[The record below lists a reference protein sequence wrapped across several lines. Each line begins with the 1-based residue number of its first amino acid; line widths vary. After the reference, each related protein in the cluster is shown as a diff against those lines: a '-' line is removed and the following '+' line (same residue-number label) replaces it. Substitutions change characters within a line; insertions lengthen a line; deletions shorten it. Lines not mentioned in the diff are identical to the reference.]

1 MFPDNLTRAEAQA
14 RAALVATQTYAV
26 HVDLSGR
33 EVEDATR
40 LFTSS
45 SRIRFTAREAGSLHV
60 DLIAERVRSASLDGV
75 SLDPATF
82 VASRLPFDVTA
93 GEHELHV
100 DAVVRYSRS
109 GDGLHRF
116 VDPADGAVY
125 LYTQFEPAD
134 ARRVYACF
142 EQPDLK
148 ARFSVSVV
156 APADW
161 RVFSGGAVV
170 SQEPVAAPDGA
181 EGFVLTTFAET
192 ERVSTYLTSL
202 LAGDYVSVE
211 GEITSVGGPVATSTI
226 CRRSL
231 LESLDAD
238 AIVAVAQGGFD
249 VFEASFGVAYPFG
262 KYDQAFVPE
271 YNAGAMENI
280 GLVTFRDEYV
290 FRSRVTEASRQ
301 YRREVILHELAHMW
315 FGDLVTMRWWDDL
328 WLKESF
334 ATWCSNFAAGELS
347 DDPATTW
354 ATFAA
359 GSKTSALRAD
369 QLSSTHPIS
378 ADIVDLEAVSTNF
391 DQITYGKGAAVLA
404 QLVAFVGR
412 DAFLEGARAYFA
424 EHAYGNTS
432 LADLL
437 AALEPPSG
445 RDLTAWSKLWL
456 ETAGVDTLQLA
467 VETEGDADGA
477 TLGRVAVLQSATEQH
492 PTLRPHRLVVGA
504 YDLVDGVL
512 TRTARV
518 ELDVDG
524 PETVVPELAGRPL
537 PALLLPNDEDLT
549 FAKVR
554 LDPRS
559 RATALEHLPLVA
571 DPLARAVLWG
581 SLWDA
586 CRDAELP
593 ARDYVDV
600 VLRTAAVETVP
611 TQLRLV
617 LGQAALAANS
627 YTGLAERAE
636 VQGALEQGLGEL
648 LGAAPEG
655 SDAQLAF
662 ARSFA
667 AAADPGS
674 SADTLAGWLEDRDVP
689 EGLVID
695 RDLRW
700 LLVGQLARL
709 GRIDEAGIAAE
720 QARDDSNTGIELAA
734 GARAALPTPEAKAEA
749 WRLACESDEVTNSVQ
764 SAICLGFGQ
773 RGQDAVL
780 APYVEPYLAMV
791 EDASALRGVWATK
804 GAVLRTSAVRNLFP
818 LPADRQPF
826 LDRLDAWLA
835 TVDLSASVERTVRER
850 RDDSL
855 RALRCQ
861 QAAS

>member
-14 RAALVATQTYAV
+14 RAALIGTDTYAV
-26 HVDLSGR
+26 RVDLSGR
-33 EVEDATR
+33 EVDDPTT

-45 SRIRFTAREAGSLHV
+45 TRIRFTAREAGSLHV
-60 DLIAERVRSASLDGV
+60 DLIAERVRAAELDGV
-75 SLDPATF
+75 ALDPATF
-82 VASRLPFDVTA
+82 VDSRLPFDVGP

-116 VDPADGAVY
+116 IDPADGLTY

-148 ARFSVSVV
+148 ARFRVSVV

-161 RVFSGGAVV
+161 AVVSGGAVEAT
-170 SQEPVAAPDGA
+170 SDAGD
-181 EGFVLTTFAET
+181 GFVLTTFATT
-192 ERVSTYLTSL
+192 EPVSTYLTSL
-202 LAGDYVSVE
+202 LAGHYTIVD
-211 GEITSVGGPVATSTI
+211 GELETAKGRISSRVI

-231 LESLDAD
+231 AESLDTE
-238 AIVAVAQGGFD
+238 AILEVTQGGFRT
-249 VFEASFGVAYPFG
+249 FEHHFGLPYAFG

-280 GLVTFRDEYV
+280 GLVTLRDEYI
-290 FRSRVTEASRQ
+290 FRSRVTQASRD
-301 YRREVILHELAHMW
+301 YRQEVILHELAHMW

-334 ATWCSNFAAGELS
+334 ATWSSNFAVGELT
-347 DDPATTW
+347 DDAASNW
-354 ATFAA
+354 ASFSA
-359 GSKTSALRAD
+359 GSKTGALRAD
-369 QLSSTHPIS
+369 QLPSTHPIA

-404 QLVAFVGR
+404 QLVVFVGR
-412 DAFLEGARAYFA
+412 EAFLEGVRAYFA
-424 EHAYGNTS
+424 EHAFGNTS

-445 RDLTAWSKLWL
+445 RDLNAWSQRWL
-456 ETAGVDTLQLA
+456 ETAGVNTLALE
-467 VETEGDADGA
+467 VETDGDDVITAA
-477 TLGRVAVLQSATEQH
+477 EVVQTAAPEH
-492 PTLRPHRLVVGA
+492 PTLRPHRLAVGS
-504 YDLVDGVL
+504 YDLVDGRF
-512 TRTARV
+512 TRTASE

-524 PETVVPELAGRPL
+524 ERTPVPSLVGKPR
-537 PALLLPNDEDLT
+537 PALLLPNDGDLT

-554 LDPRS
+554 LDDRS
-559 RATALEHLPLVA
+559 RAAALEHLPLVA
-571 DPLARAVLWG
+571 DPLARAVVWA

-586 CRDAELP
+586 CRDAQLP

-611 TQLRLV
+611 TQLRNV
-617 LGQAALAANS
+617 LAQAALAANS
-627 YTGLAERAE
+627 YTGLTERAG
-636 VQGALEQGLGEL
+636 VQASFEEGLYEL

-662 ARSFA
+662 TRSFA
-667 AAADPGS
+667 AATNPGWGADV
-674 SADTLAGWLEDRDVP
+674 LAGWLEDRDVP

-709 GRIDEAGIAAE
+709 GRIDEAAIDAE
-720 QARDDSNTGIELAA
+720 QTRDNSSAGAELAA
-734 GARAALPTPEAKAEA
+734 GARAARPTAEAKAEA
-749 WRLACESDEVTNSVQ
+749 WRLACETDEVTNSVQ
-764 SAICLGFGQ
+764 SAICVSFGA
-773 RGQDAVL
+773 RGQDDVL
-780 APYVEPYLAMV
+780 ASYVEPYLAMV

-804 GAVLRTSAVRNLFP
+804 GEALRTTAVRNLFP
-818 LPADRQPF
+818 VPADREPF
-826 LDRLDAWLA
+826 LARLDAWLA
-835 TVDLSASVERTVRER
+835 DVELSASLRRIVIER
-850 RDDSL
+850 RADSL

-861 QAAS
+861 QAA

>member
-14 RAALVATQTYAV
+14 RAALIGTHTYAV

-33 EVEDATR
+33 EVADPTT
-40 LFTSS
+40 LYTSS

-60 DLIAERVRSASLDGV
+60 DLIAERVRAAELDGV
-75 SLDPATF
+75 ALDPATF
-82 VASRLPFDVTA
+82 VDSRLPFDVTP

-116 VDPADGAVY
+116 VDPADGLTY

-148 ARFSVSVV
+148 ARFSISVV

-161 RVFSGGAVV
+161 AVVSGGAIEATDAV
-170 SQEPVAAPDGA
+170 PDESGGD
-181 EGFVLTTFAET
+181 GFVRTTFATT
-192 ERVSTYLTSL
+192 EPVSTYLTSL
-202 LAGDYVSVE
+202 LAGHYAIVD
-211 GEITSVGGPVATSTI
+211 GELDTAKGRISSRVI

-231 LESLDAD
+231 GESLDTD
-238 AIVAVAQGGFD
+238 NILAVTQGGFHL
-249 VFEASFGVAYPFG
+249 FEHHFGLPYAFG

-280 GLVTFRDEYV
+280 GLVTLRDEYV
-290 FRSRVTEASRQ
+290 FRSRVTQAARD
-301 YRREVILHELAHMW
+301 YRAEVILHELAHMW

-334 ATWCSNFAAGELS
+334 ATWSSNFAAGELA
-347 DDPATTW
+347 DDPSATW
-354 ATFAA
+354 ASFSA
-359 GSKTSALRAD
+359 GSKTGALRAD
-369 QLSSTHPIS
+369 QLPSTHPIA

-391 DQITYGKGAAVLA
+391 DQITYGKGASVLA

-412 DAFLEGARAYFA
+412 ESFLEGVRAYFA
-424 EHAYGNTS
+424 EHAFGNTS

-445 RDLTAWSKLWL
+445 RDLQAWSERWL
-456 ETAGVDTLQLA
+456 ETAGVNTLALE
-467 VETEGDADGA
+467 VETDGDDVL
-477 TLGRVAVLQSATEQH
+477 TAVTVVQSATEEH
-492 PTLRPHRLVVGA
+492 PTLRPHRIGVGS
-504 YDLVDGVL
+504 YDLVDGLL
-512 TRTARV
+512 TSTGRV

-524 PETVVPELAGRPL
+524 ERTPVPGLVGRPR
-537 PALLLPNDEDLT
+537 PALLLPNDGDLT

-554 LDPRS
+554 LDEAS
-559 RATALEHLPLVA
+559 RATAVEHLPLVA
-571 DPLARAVLWG
+571 DPLARAVVWA

-586 CRDAELP
+586 CRDAELA

-611 TQLRLV
+611 SQLRNV
-617 LGQAALAANS
+617 LAQASLAASS
-627 YTGLAERAE
+627 YTGPAERAE
-636 VQGALEQGLGEL
+636 VQGAFEQGLSEL

-667 AAADPGS
+667 AATNPGWGADV
-674 SADTLAGWLEDRDVP
+674 LAGWLEDRDVP
-689 EGLVID
+689 EGLVVD

-709 GRIDEAGIAAE
+709 GRIDEVGIDAE
-720 QARDDSNTGIELAA
+720 QARDNSSAGAELAA
-734 GARAALPTPEAKAEA
+734 GARAARPTAEAKAEA
-749 WRLACESDEVTNSVQ
+749 WRLACETDEVTNSVQ
-764 SAICLGFGQ
+764 SAICVSFGQ
-773 RGQDAVL
+773 RGQDDVL
-780 APYVEPYLAMV
+780 APYVEPYLTMV

-804 GAVLRTSAVRNLFP
+804 GESLRTTAVRGLFP
-818 LPADRQPF
+818 VPADREPF
-826 LDRLDAWLA
+826 LARLDAWLA
-835 TVDLSASVERTVRER
+835 DVDLSAALRRIVIER
-850 RDDSL
+850 RADSL

-861 QAAS
+861 QAA

>member
-14 RAALVATQTYAV
+14 RAALIGTDTYAV
-26 HVDLSGR
+26 RVDLSGR
-33 EVEDATR
+33 EVDDPTT

-45 SRIRFTAREAGSLHV
+45 TRIRFTAREAGSLHV
-60 DLIAERVRSASLDGV
+60 DLIAERVRAAELDGV
-75 SLDPATF
+75 ALDPATF
-82 VASRLPFDVTA
+82 VDSRLPFDVGP

-116 VDPADGAVY
+116 IDPADGLTY

-161 RVFSGGAVV
+161 AVVSGGAVEAT
-170 SQEPVAAPDGA
+170 SDAGD
-181 EGFVLTTFAET
+181 GFVLTTFATT
-192 ERVSTYLTSL
+192 EPVSTYLTSL
-202 LAGDYVSVE
+202 LAGHYTIVD
-211 GEITSVGGPVATSTI
+211 GELETAKGRISSRVI

-231 LESLDAD
+231 AESLDTE
-238 AIVAVAQGGFD
+238 AILEVTQGGFRT
-249 VFEASFGVAYPFG
+249 FEHHFGLPYAFG

-280 GLVTFRDEYV
+280 GLVTLRDEYI
-290 FRSRVTEASRQ
+290 FRSRVTQASRD
-301 YRREVILHELAHMW
+301 YRQEVILHELAHMW

-334 ATWCSNFAAGELS
+334 ATWSSNFAVGELT
-347 DDPATTW
+347 DDAASNW
-354 ATFAA
+354 ASFSA
-359 GSKTSALRAD
+359 GSKTGALRAD
-369 QLSSTHPIS
+369 QLPSTHPIA

-391 DQITYGKGAAVLA
+391 DQITYGKGASVLA

-412 DAFLEGARAYFA
+412 EAFLSGVRTYFA
-424 EHAYGNTS
+424 EHAFGNTS
-432 LADLL
+432 LPDLL

-445 RDLTAWSKLWL
+445 RDLVAWSQRWL
-456 ETAGVDTLQLA
+456 ETAGVNTLALE
-467 VETEGDADGA
+467 VETDADDVITA
-477 TLGRVAVLQSATEQH
+477 AAVVQTAIPEH
-492 PTLRPHRLVVGA
+492 PTLRPHRVGVGA
-504 YDLVDGVL
+504 YDLVDGRFS
-512 TRTARV
+512 RTAAV

-524 PETVVPELAGRPL
+524 ERTPVPELVGRPR
-537 PALLLPNDEDLT
+537 PGLLLPNDGDLT

-554 LDPRS
+554 LDAPS
-559 RATALEHLPLVA
+559 QETALAHLPLVA
-571 DPLARAVLWG
+571 DPLARAVIWA

-611 TQLRLV
+611 TQLRNV
-617 LGQAALAANS
+617 LAQASLATSS
-627 YTGLAERAE
+627 YTGLAERAG
-636 VQGALEQGLGEL
+636 VQERFERGLHEL

-667 AAADPGS
+667 AATNPGWGT
-674 SADTLAGWLEDRDVP
+674 DLLAGWLDDRDVP

-709 GRIDEAGIAAE
+709 GRIDEAGIHAE
-720 QARDDSNTGIELAA
+720 QQRDDSNTGVELAA
-734 GARAALPTPEAKAEA
+734 AARAARPTAEAKAEA
-749 WRLACESDEVTNSVQ
+749 WHLACETDEVTNSVQ
-764 SAICLGFGQ
+764 SAICASFSA
-773 RGQDAVL
+773 RGQDDVL
-780 APYVEPYLAMV
+780 APYVDRYLAMV
-791 EDASALRGVWATK
+791 EEASALRGVWATK
-804 GAVLRTSAVRNLFP
+804 GESLRTSAVRGLFP
-818 LPADRQPF
+818 VPTDREPF
-826 LDRLDAWLA
+826 LARLDEWLA
-835 TVDLSASVERTVRER
+835 SVDLSAAVRRIVEER
-850 RDDSL
+850 RADSL

-861 QAAS
+861 QAA

>member
-14 RAALVATQTYAV
+14 RAALIGTDTYAV

-33 EVEDATR
+33 EVEDPTT
-40 LFTSS
+40 LYTSS

-60 DLIAERVRSASLDGV
+60 DLIAERVRAAELDGV
-75 SLDPATF
+75 ALDPATF
-82 VASRLPFDVTA
+82 VDSRLPFDVEP

-116 VDPADGAVY
+116 IDPADGLTY

-148 ARFSVSVV
+148 ARFSISVV

-161 RVFSGGAVV
+161 AVVSGGAVE
-170 SQEPVAAPDGA
+170 SQEEAGDG
-181 EGFVLTTFAET
+181 FLLTRFATT

-202 LAGDYVSVE
+202 LAGHYTIVD
-211 GEITSVGGPVATSTI
+211 GELDTAKGRISSRVI
-226 CRRSL
+226 CRRTL
-231 LESLDAD
+231 AESLDTD
-238 AIVAVAQGGFD
+238 AILEVTQGGFRT
-249 VFEASFGVAYPFG
+249 FEHHFGLPYAFG

-280 GLVTFRDEYV
+280 GLVTLRDEYI
-290 FRSRVTEASRQ
+290 FRSRVTQASRD
-301 YRREVILHELAHMW
+301 YRQEVILHELAHMW

-334 ATWCSNFAAGELS
+334 ATWSSNFAVGELT
-347 DDPATTW
+347 DDPASNW
-354 ATFAA
+354 ASFSA
-359 GSKTSALRAD
+359 GSKTGALRAD
-369 QLSSTHPIS
+369 QLPSTHPIA

-391 DQITYGKGAAVLA
+391 DQITYGKGASVLA

-412 DAFLEGARAYFA
+412 EAFLEGVRAYFA
-424 EHAYGNTS
+424 EHAFGNTS

-445 RDLTAWSKLWL
+445 RDLQAWSERWL
-456 ETAGVDTLQLA
+456 ETAGVNTLALE
-467 VETEGDADGA
+467 VETDADDVITSA
-477 TLGRVAVLQSATEQH
+477 AVVQTAVPEH
-492 PTLRPHRLVVGA
+492 PTLRPHRVGVGA
-504 YDLVDGVL
+504 YELVNDQL
-512 TRTARV
+512 TRSAAI
-518 ELDVDG
+518 EMDVDG
-524 PETVVPELAGRPL
+524 ARTPVPELVGLPR
-537 PALLLPNDEDLT
+537 PALLLPNDGDLT

-554 LDPRS
+554 LDASS
-559 RATALEHLPLVA
+559 RATALAHLPQVG
-571 DPLARAVLWG
+571 DPLARAVVWA

-611 TQLRLV
+611 TQLRNV
-617 LGQAALAANS
+617 LAQASLAANS
-627 YTGLAERAE
+627 YTGLAERAG
-636 VQGALEQGLGEL
+636 VQEQLERGLHGL
-648 LGAAPEG
+648 LGAAPAG

-667 AAADPGS
+667 AASNPGWGADVV
-674 SADTLAGWLEDRDVP
+674 AGWLDAHDVP
-689 EGLVID
+689 DGLVVD

-709 GRIDEAGIAAE
+709 GRIDEAGIDAE
-720 QARDDSNTGIELAA
+720 QARDDSNTGAELAA
-734 GARAALPTPEAKAEA
+734 GARAARPTAEAKAEA

-764 SAICLGFGQ
+764 SAICASFGP
-773 RGQDAVL
+773 RGQDDVL
-780 APYVEPYLAMV
+780 APYVERYLAMV
-791 EDASALRGVWATK
+791 EEASALKGVWATK
-804 GAVLRTSAVRNLFP
+804 GGVLRTSAIRGLFP
-818 LPADRQPF
+818 VPTDREPF
-826 LDRLDAWLA
+826 LARLDAWLA
-835 TVDLSASVERTVRER
+835 SVDLSASVRRTVEER
-850 RDDSL
+850 RADSL

-861 QAAS
+861 QAAA

>member
-14 RAALVATQTYAV
+14 RATLIGTDSYAV

-33 EVEDATR
+33 EVEDPTT
-40 LFTSS
+40 LYTSS

-60 DLIAERVRSASLDGV
+60 DLIAERVRAVELDGV
-75 SLDPATF
+75 ALDPATF
-82 VASRLPFDVTA
+82 VDSRLPFDVTP

-116 VDPADGAVY
+116 IDPADGLTY

-148 ARFSVSVV
+148 ARFSISVV
-156 APADW
+156 APSDW
-161 RVFSGGAVV
+161 AVVSGGAVE
-170 SQEPVAAPDGA
+170 SQDDAGD
-181 EGFVLTTFAET
+181 GFVRTTFATT

-202 LAGDYVSVE
+202 LAGHYTIVD
-211 GEITSVGGPVATSTI
+211 GELETAKGRISSRVI

-231 LESLDAD
+231 AESLDTD
-238 AIVAVAQGGFD
+238 AILEVTQGGFRT
-249 VFEASFGVAYPFG
+249 FEHHFGLPYAFG

-280 GLVTFRDEYV
+280 GLVTLRDEYI
-290 FRSRVTEASRQ
+290 FRSRVTQASRD
-301 YRREVILHELAHMW
+301 YRQEVILHELAHMW

-334 ATWCSNFAAGELS
+334 ATWSSNFAVGELT
-347 DDPATTW
+347 DDPASNW
-354 ATFAA
+354 ASFSA
-359 GSKTSALRAD
+359 GSKTGAIRAD
-369 QLSSTHPIS
+369 QLPSTHPIA

-391 DQITYGKGAAVLA
+391 DQITYGKGASVLA

-412 DAFLEGARAYFA
+412 DAFLEGVRAYFA
-424 EHAYGNTS
+424 EHAFGNTS

-445 RDLTAWSKLWL
+445 RDLQAWSERWL
-456 ETAGVDTLQLA
+456 ETAGVNTLALE
-467 VETEGDADGA
+467 VETDADEVISAA
-477 TLGRVAVLQSATEQH
+477 TVVQTASPEH
-492 PTLRPHRLVVGA
+492 PTLRPHRIGVGA
-504 YDLVDGVL
+504 YDLVDGRFS
-512 TRTARV
+512 RTVAV

-524 PETVVPELAGRPL
+524 GRTPVPELVGLPR
-537 PALLLPNDEDLT
+537 PALLLPNDGDLT

-554 LDPRS
+554 LDVRS
-559 RATALEHLPLVA
+559 RGTALEHLPLVA
-571 DPLARAVLWG
+571 DPLARAVVWA

-611 TQLRLV
+611 TQLRNV
-617 LGQAALAANS
+617 LAQASLAANS
-627 YTGLAERAE
+627 YTGLAERAA
-636 VQGALEQGLGEL
+636 VQEQLERGLYEL

-667 AAADPGS
+667 AASNPGWGAD
-674 SADTLAGWLEDRDVP
+674 AVAGWLDDRDVP

-709 GRIDEAGIAAE
+709 GRIDEAGIDAE
-720 QARDDSNTGIELAA
+720 QARDDSNTGAELAA
-734 GARAALPTPEAKAEA
+734 GARAARPTAEAKAEA

-764 SAICLGFGQ
+764 SAICVSFGQ
-773 RGQDAVL
+773 RGQDEVL

-791 EDASALRGVWATK
+791 EEASALRGVWATK

-818 LPADRQPF
+818 VPTDREPF
-826 LDRLDAWLA
+826 LARLDDWLGSV
-835 TVDLSASVERTVRER
+835 TLSASVRRTVEER
-850 RDDSL
+850 RADSL

-861 QAAS
+861 QAT

>member
-14 RAALVATQTYAV
+14 RAVLIGTDTYAV

-33 EVEDATR
+33 EVEDPTT
-40 LFTSS
+40 LYTSS
-45 SRIRFTAREAGSLHV
+45 TRIGFTARTAGSLHV
-60 DLIAERVRSASLDGV
+60 DLIAERVRSAELDGV
-75 SLDPATF
+75 ALDPATF
-82 VASRLPFDVTA
+82 TGSRLPFDVTP

-116 VDPADGAVY
+116 VDPADGATY

-148 ARFSVSVV
+148 ARFSVSVL
-156 APADW
+156 APSAW
-161 RVFSGGAVV
+161 AVFSGGEVE
-170 SQEPVAAPDGA
+170 SQEPVPAEDGA
-181 EGFVLTTFAET
+181 DADALVLTTFAT
-192 ERVSTYLTSL
+192 TKPVSTYLTSL
-202 LAGDYVSVE
+202 LAGDYASVE
-211 GEITSVGGPVATSTI
+211 REITSTAGPVAARII

-231 LESLDAD
+231 LDSLDPD
-238 AIVAVAQGGFD
+238 AIIATTQGGFD
-249 VFEASFGVAYPFG
+249 VFERSFGIAYPFG

-280 GLVTFRDEYV
+280 GLVTFRDEYI
-290 FRSRVTEASRQ
+290 FRSRVTEASRE

-334 ATWCSNFAAGELS
+334 ATWCSNFAAGELN

-369 QLSSTHPIS
+369 QLPSTHPVS

-391 DQITYGKGAAVLA
+391 DQITYGKGASVLA

-412 DAFLEGARAYFA
+412 DAFLEGVRAYFA

-456 ETAGVDTLQLA
+456 ETAGVNILQLS
-467 VETEGDADGA
+467 VDADDQGVVTRA
-477 TLGRVAVLQSATEQH
+477 SVLQGAVPER

-504 YDLVDGVL
+504 YDLVDGRL
-512 TRTARV
+512 ARTQRV

-524 PETVVPELAGRPL
+524 ASTEVPDLVGRPL

-554 LDPRS
+554 LDARS

-571 DPLARAVLWG
+571 DPLARAVVWA

-593 ARDYVDV
+593 ARDYVDL

-617 LGQAALAANS
+617 LAQSALAASS
-627 YTGLAERAE
+627 YTSVPERAA
-636 VQGALEQGLGEL
+636 VQARLEEGLSEL

-662 ARSFA
+662 ARSYA
-667 AAADPGS
+667 AAANPGTG
-674 SADTLAGWLEDRDVP
+674 ADTLAGWLEDRDVP
-689 EGLVID
+689 EGLVVD

-709 GRIDEAGIAAE
+709 GRTDEAGIAAE
-720 QARDDSNTGIELAA
+720 QARDDSNTGVELAA
-734 GARAALPTPEAKAEA
+734 AARAARPTPEAKAEA

-764 SAICLGFGQ
+764 SAICAGFWQ

-780 APYVEPYLAMV
+780 AGYVDPYLAMV
-791 EDASALRGVWATK
+791 EDASAVRGVWATK
-804 GAVLRTSAVRNLFP
+804 GAALRTSAVRGLFP
-818 LPADRQPF
+818 VPAERQAF

-861 QAAS
+861 QAAG

>member
-14 RAALVATQTYAV
+14 RAALIGTDTYAV

-33 EVEDATR
+33 EVDDPTT
-40 LFTSS
+40 LFTST
-45 SRIRFTAREAGSLHV
+45 SRIRFTARAAGSLHV

-75 SLDPATF
+75 ALDPATF
-82 VASRLPFDVTA
+82 VASRLPFDVEP
-93 GEHELHV
+93 GEHELVV

-116 VDPADGAVY
+116 VDPADGLTY

-148 ARFSVSVV
+148 ARFSVSVT
-156 APADW
+156 APSDW
-161 RVFSGGAVV
+161 AVVSGGAEE
-170 SQEPVAAPDGA
+170 STAEAGDG
-181 EGFVLTTFAET
+181 FTLTTFATT
-192 ERVSTYLTSL
+192 EPVSTYLTSL
-202 LAGDYVSVE
+202 LAGHYTIVDGTLETAKGTISSRV
-211 GEITSVGGPVATSTI
+211 I

-231 LESLDAD
+231 AESLDTD
-238 AIVAVAQGGFD
+238 AILEVTQGGFRT
-249 VFEASFGVAYPFG
+249 FEHHFGLPYAFG

-280 GLVTFRDEYV
+280 GLVTLRDEYI
-290 FRSRVTEASRQ
+290 FRSRVTQASRD
-301 YRREVILHELAHMW
+301 YRQEVILHELAHMW

-334 ATWCSNFAAGELS
+334 ATWSSNFAVGELT
-347 DDPATTW
+347 DDAATNW
-354 ATFAA
+354 ASFSA
-359 GSKTSALRAD
+359 GSKTGALRAD
-369 QLSSTHPIS
+369 QLPSTHPIA

-391 DQITYGKGAAVLA
+391 DQITYGKGASVLA

-412 DAFLEGARAYFA
+412 DAFLEGVRAYFA
-424 EHAYGNTS
+424 EHAFGNTS

-445 RDLTAWSKLWL
+445 RDLTAWSKRWL
-456 ETAGVDTLQLA
+456 ETAGVNTLALE
-467 VETEGDADGA
+467 VETDADDVVTRA
-477 TLGRVAVLQSATEQH
+477 DVVQTAAPEH
-492 PTLRPHRLVVGA
+492 PTLRPHRLGVGA
-504 YDLVDGVL
+504 YDLVEGRLAV
-512 TRTARV
+512 TAAV

-524 PETVVPELAGRPL
+524 ERTPVPELVGLPR
-537 PALLLPNDEDLT
+537 PALLLPNDGDLT

-554 LDPRS
+554 LDDRS
-559 RATALEHLPLVA
+559 RTAALAHLPLVT
-571 DPLARAVLWG
+571 DPLARAVLWA

-611 TQLRLV
+611 TQLRNV
-617 LGQAALAANS
+617 LAQASLAANS
-627 YTGLAERAE
+627 YTPVAERAD
-636 VQGALEQGLGEL
+636 VQARFERGLHDL
-648 LGAAPEG
+648 LGSAPAG

-667 AAADPGS
+667 AASNPGWGADV
-674 SADTLAGWLEDRDVP
+674 LAGWLDGTGVP

-709 GRIDEAGIAAE
+709 GRIDGAGIDAE
-720 QARDDSNTGIELAA
+720 QARDNSSAGVELAA
-734 GARAALPTPEAKAEA
+734 GARAARPTAEAKAEA

-764 SAICLGFGQ
+764 SAICVSFGA
-773 RGQDAVL
+773 RGQDDVL

-804 GAVLRTSAVRNLFP
+804 GEVLRTSAVRNLFP
-818 LPADRQPF
+818 VPTDREAF
-826 LDRLDAWLA
+826 LARLDEWLA
-835 TVDLSASVERTVRER
+835 GVELSASLRRIVVERRA
-850 RDDSL
+850 DSV

-861 QAAS
+861 QASA